1 MCVLQTQPLY
11 LAQLIFLMPQNKTT
25 LFMETVIFTLFNYGS
40 DCREAY
46 LLLQL
51 FTTALRHE
59 IKSVFTHYTHKGCQG
74 CQVALNTISLLLTPS
89 LLSQVEGGPAPRG
102 GDWEPHSH

>member
-1 MCVLQTQPLY
+1 
-11 LAQLIFLMPQNKTT
+11 
-25 LFMETVIFTLFNYGS
+25 METVIFTLFNYGS

-59 IKSVFTHYTHKGCQG
+59 IKYSFHIRTRFVSSSMNIRRCCT
-74 CQVALNTISLLLTPS
+74 VLI
-89 LLSQVEGGPAPRG
+89 
-102 GDWEPHSH
+102 